1 MTTRQREKRLQHPQ
15 AWLDHAWNEWCL
27 RADRAIDWQY
37 CADRIGLPLN
47 QTLNLGRVLGLV
59 DAKTKA
65 ALFKQELNAAMR
77 SCKAA
82 RVEHDRRMIQMRGA
96 GASYRTIAD
105 RFDLSPRRVSTSAQ
119 PSSPTR

>member
-59 DAKTKA
+59 DAKT
-65 ALFKQELNAAMR
+65 
-77 SCKAA
+77 
-82 RVEHDRRMIQMRGA
+82 
-96 GASYRTIAD
+96 AD
-105 RFDLSPRRVSTSAQ
+105 SDDFAPLHRDDVAPDSDMMSPRGPVPR
-119 PSSPTR
+119 